1 MLGQE
6 KGLPAAP
13 QLGTEPRLRLP
24 VPSSQSGSRLPGPGP
39 PPDPQLRGN
48 SARLRGRLC
57 SRGPCWKPHSPDSL
71 GSRVPP
77 ATSVFFGT
85 GDRKLSSAAVSPGC
99 FVSAF
104 AHLAQ
109 EAAPRATGA
118 RRAWAGPGRPSGP
131 GADLPRSPR
140 CPSAHIYGAWEL
152 AERTEAGS
160 HISHG
165 GVEMALTLGVN
176 PHLSRSSSLT
186 SRSLKPR
193 LKMDAL
199 TKLEERREN
208 RLCDSAE

>member
-13 QLGTEPRLRLP
+13 QLGTEPHLRLP

-57 SRGPCWKPHSPDSL
+57 SRGSCWKPHSPDSL

-99 FVSAF
+99 FCLCLRPPCSRGSSQSRRGPARLGW
-104 AHLAQ
+104 AG
-109 EAAPRATGA
+109 EAE
-118 RRAWAGPGRPSGP
+118 RAWGRPSP
-131 GADLPRSPR
+131 K
-140 CPSAHIYGAWEL
+140 
-152 AERTEAGS
+152 
-160 HISHG
+160 
-165 GVEMALTLGVN
+165 
-176 PHLSRSSSLT
+176 SSLPIGAY
-186 SRSLKPR
+186 LWG
-193 LKMDAL
+193 MGAG
-199 TKLEERREN
+199 
-208 RLCDSAE
+208 